1 MGKLDGKVSIVTGAG
16 TGIGNGIAR
25 AFAREGSIVVLAARR
40 QEVIDEAAEAIR
52 SEGGSADAISTDVTD
67 EDQVVDLFEKT
78 VAGHG
83 RVDVLINNAGV
94 YETAPLD
101 ELSLE
106 SWSRTIDTNLTGAF
120 LCSREAM
127 KVMKKRGGGRIIN
140 IGSISAKVPR
150 WDASAYTASKFG
162 LTGLTMATA
171 LEGRDHDVVA
181 SILQPGNVHTDLRDF
196 RADTDAPDLEPGM
209 QPEDIAQAALTMA
222 SLPLYANMIES
233 TVLPREQ
240 PYLGRG

>member
-1 MGKLDGKVSIVTGAG
+1 MGKLNGKVSIITGAG
-16 TGIGNGIAR
+16 TGIGNGIAK
-25 AFAREGSIVVLAARR
+25 AFAREGSTVVLAARR
-40 QEVIDEAAEAIR
+40 QKVIDEAAEAIQ

-67 EDQVVDLFEKT
+67 EAQVVALFEKT
-78 VAGHG
+78 IADHG
-83 RVDVLINNAGV
+83 RVDVLVNNAGV
-94 YETAPLD
+94 YESVALD

-106 SWSRTIDTNLTGAF
+106 EWSRTIDTNLTGAF

-127 KVMKKRGGGRIIN
+127 RAMKKQGGGRIIN

-150 WDASAYTASKFG
+150 WDAAAYTASKFG

-171 LEGRDHDVVA
+171 LEGREHDVAA

-196 RADTDAPDLEPGM
+196 REGEDSPDLEPGM
-209 QPEDIAQAALTMA
+209 MPDDLAEAAVTMA

-240 PYLGRG
+240 LYLGRG